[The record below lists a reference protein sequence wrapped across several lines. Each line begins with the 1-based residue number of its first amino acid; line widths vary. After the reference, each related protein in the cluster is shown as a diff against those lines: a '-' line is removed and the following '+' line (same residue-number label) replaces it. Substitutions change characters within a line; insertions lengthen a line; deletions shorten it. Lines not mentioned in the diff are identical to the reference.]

1 MINQSDKELLQ
12 GIVREDEQAFQVLFD
27 RHWKSLFSF
36 VYRLTRDES
45 QTKDILQ
52 DVFIDVWNNRSN
64 LYSENSL
71 LPYLNT
77 IARNKVMS
85 AFRKDKVRLQGADIL
100 LENINRAVQSDEQLL
115 FKEVK
120 KSVDD
125 ELSKMSF
132 NMRACFQL
140 SRYEDKTIRE
150 IAVELGLS
158 EQTVKN
164 NISEALRRL
173 RVTVKQGS
181 LLYLLFWCAET
192 MWQTLI

>member
-27 RHWKSLFSF
+27 RHWQSLFSF

-52 DVFIDVWNNRSN
+52 DVFIYVWNNRSN
-64 LYSENSL
+64 LYSENSF

-85 AFRKDKVRLQGADIL
+85 AFRKDKVRLRGTDIL
-100 LENINRAVQSDEQLL
+100 LESVNRSVQSDEQLL

-125 ELSKMSF
+125 ELSRMSI

-150 IAVELGLS
+150 IAAELGLS

-173 RVTVKQGS
+173 RITVKQGS
-181 LLYLLFWCAET
+181 LLYLLLWLAET
-192 MWQTLI
+192 MW